1 MKNTRAALAV
11 LSLATL
17 ASLAACGG
25 GSSGSS
31 TVLSQTAQL
40 RIINGSP
47 DAGTIDIH
55 LGNNTGG
62 TFAGGTSLLYGQI
75 TAFQNEPTVSQTI
88 VATTAGQTNT
98 IVACNLPQLQNN
110 QRYTVVI
117 AGKVANGGGTATGT
131 QCQFFQ
137 ESPFTTPAGQ
147 ASVSVHHASPAAAAA
162 GAASIAF
169 GSYTPGQGNYQVFS
183 SSALATYASISGGAT
198 AQGTT
203 VNIVIP
209 GATTG
214 SGIGIY
220 VAPQSS
226 PTIPKATITPS
237 LAQTGNSGSSG
248 AGDTSNFL
256 PYQTLINFDVYAIDG
271 QGANLVQ
278 LVGAFD

>member
-25 GSSGSS
+25 GSSGPS

-47 DAGTIDIH
+47 DAGPIDIH

-62 TFAGGTSLLYGQI
+62 TFAGGTGLVYGQI

-88 VATTAGQTNT
+88 VATNAGQTST
-98 IVACNLPQLQNN
+98 VVSCNLPQLQNN

-117 AGKVANGGGTATGT
+117 AGKVAGGGGTPTGT

-137 ESPFTTPAGQ
+137 EAAFSTPTGQ
-147 ASVSVHHASPAAAAA
+147 ASVSVHHASPAAAAV
-162 GAASIAF
+162 GAMSIAF
-169 GSYTPGQGNYQVFS
+169 GSYTPGQANYQTFS
-183 SSALATYASISGGAT
+183 SGAVATYAPISGGAT
-198 AQGTT
+198 AQGLA
-203 VNIVIP
+203 VNIIIP

-220 VAPQSS
+220 VAPQST
-226 PTIPKATITPS
+226 PTIPTATITPS
-237 LAQTGNSGSSG
+237 LAQTGNSGTNG

-256 PYQTLINFDVYAIDG
+256 PYQTLINFDIYAIDG
-271 QGANLVQ
+271 QGMNLVQ

>member
-1 MKNTRAALAV
+1 MNNTRAALAV
-11 LSLATL
+11 ISLATL
-17 ASLAACGG
+17 VSLAACGG
-25 GSSGSS
+25 GSSGTS

-47 DAGTIDIH
+47 DAGLIDIH

-62 TFAGGTSLLYGQI
+62 TFAGGTGLAYGQI

-98 IVACNLPQLQNN
+98 LVSCTLPQLQNN
-110 QRYTVVI
+110 QRYTVVV
-117 AGKVANGGGTATGT
+117 AGKFANSGGTATGT

-137 ESPFTTPAGQ
+137 EAAFTTPTGQ
-147 ASVSVHHASPAAAAA
+147 ASVSVHHASPAAAAS
-162 GAASIAF
+162 GATSIAF
-169 GSYTPGQGNYQVFS
+169 GSYTPGQANYQVFS
-183 SSALATYASISGGAT
+183 ASALATYAPISGGAT
-198 AQGTT
+198 AQGTA
-203 VNIVIP
+203 VNVIIP

-226 PTIPKATITPS
+226 STIPTATITPS
-237 LAQTGNSGSSG
+237 LAQIGNSGTSG

-271 QGANLVQ
+271 QGMTLVQ

>member
-1 MKNTRAALAV
+1 MKTTRAALAV

-47 DAGTIDIH
+47 DAGPIDIH

-62 TFAGGTSLLYGQI
+62 TFAGGTSLGYGQI

-88 VATTAGQTNT
+88 VATAAGQTNT
-98 IVACNLPQLQNN
+98 VVACNLPQLQNN
-110 QRYTVVI
+110 QRYTVVV

-137 ESPFTTPAGQ
+137 ESPFTTPTGQ
-147 ASVSVHHASPAAAAA
+147 ASVTMHHASPAAAAA
-162 GAASIAF
+162 GATSIVF
-169 GSYTPGQGNYQVFS
+169 GGYTPGQTNYQPFGSNAV
-183 SSALATYASISGGAT
+183 ATLAPISGGAT
-198 AQGTT
+198 AQGTA
-203 VNIVIP
+203 VNLVIL
-209 GATTG
+209 GATSG
-214 SGIGIY
+214 AGIGIY
-220 VAPQSS
+220 VAAQST
-226 PTIPKATITPS
+226 PTTSAATLLP
-237 LAQTGNSGSSG
+237 LQAQTGNSGTSG

-256 PYQTLINFDVYAIDG
+256 PYQALINFDVYAIDG
-271 QGANLVQ
+271 QAGKLVQ